1 MQVLID
7 KCPFASVAELIKEK
21 ELSSELLPV
30 DNSRPD
36 YPASLELGKILLR
49 TLVVTSLEGGRIIR
63 SLQDLG
69 EILLRTEAVTA
80 LEVGRII
87 RPPSG
92 RIIRTPEYPAPERP
106 DNPAQVSCNGYI
118 LGGV

>member
-7 KCPFASVAELIKEK
+7 KCSFASVAELIKEK

-36 YPASLELGKILLR
+36 YPASLELGKFRLR

-63 SLQDLG
+63 PQAGLSGPSRISAKTAKDL
-69 EILLRTEAVTA
+69 RCH
-80 LEVGRII
+80 R
-87 RPPSG
+87 SG
-92 RIIRTPEYPAPERP
+92 SGADYPAPEWSDYP
-106 DNPAQVSCNGYI
+106 DPGISGPRAAG
-118 LGGV
+118 